1 MDRKSR
7 KHQLRRQRYDGQR
20 MLALCLA
27 LCLILSN
34 LNFGS
39 MLAYATEGNKKSFD
53 IGGDVKAVLKDGV
66 LTVRGYGDTRDFTG
80 DTAPFSEYADE
91 IHALVIE
98 DGITYIGD
106 YLFYGLG
113 GLQGELILPESIV
126 GIGDYA
132 FSGESLDRAPGF
144 TVIRNEFE
152 GGEITEWK
160 KAEPEE
166 SEPVQPATPS
176 QAEEKDQPDQKES
189 DPSAKEELDQT
200 TNKEPDQDSPYH
212 LLMSLLYPRPW
223 NWFHCQSCRPWMSH
237 YPAPCR
243 CCSGKNHLP
252 VNPGRYRMSRSCL
265 QNYLRC
271 CLLSYLQN
279 YLRNCL

>member
-39 MLAYATEGNKKSFD
+39 MLAYAREGNKKSFD

-200 TNKEPDQDSPYH
+200 TNKEPDQEEPDQTAADKPDQEE
-212 LLMSLLYPRPW
+212 PDR
-223 NWFHCQSCRPWMSH
+223 
-237 YPAPCR
+237 
-243 CCSGKNHLP
+243 SG
-252 VNPGRYRMSRSCL
+252 
-265 QNYLRC
+265 
-271 CLLSYLQN
+271 
-279 YLRNCL
+279 